1 MPAPRTYRAEALVL
15 KNAPFGEAGLMVT
28 LHSREWGKLR
38 VVANGARKAN
48 SRLVGHLEPLT
59 LTRLLLAR
67 GRTLDTVVQAEVA
80 GTFPNLRAGLAA
92 MTRAQFVTELVDGF
106 GSEDSPNEPLYELA
120 VDTLSV
126 LERDPNRDLTLRHFE
141 LHLLQVSGFMP
152 ELFHCVEC
160 RRSIEPDRHRYSVDS
175 GGTLCLDCRPA
186 GAQVSPLSLRAL
198 KVLRF
203 LHRSRV
209 DELPDLQT
217 SPAVSREVTALLSAS
232 TQHWL
237 GREIRSNSFLKV
249 LERSGE
255 AGVFS

>member
-1 MPAPRTYRAEALVL
+1 MPVPRTYRAEALVL

-28 LHSREWGKLR
+28 LYSREQGKLR

-80 GTFPNLRAGLAA
+80 VTFPVLRAGLAA

-106 GSEDSPNEPLYELA
+106 GSEDSPNQPLYELA

-126 LERDPNRDLTLRHFE
+126 LESDPARDLTLRHFE

-152 ELFHCVEC
+152 ELFYCVEC

-175 GGTLCLDCRPA
+175 GGTLCQECSLP
-186 GAQVSPLSLRAL
+186 GSQVLPLSLRAL
-198 KVLRF
+198 KVLRL
-203 LHRSRV
+203 LHRSPIG
-209 DELPDLQT
+209 ELPDLYLP
-217 SPAVSREVTALLSAS
+217 PALLRELTALLAA
-232 TQHWL
+232 TTHYWL
-237 GREIRSNSFLKV
+237 GREIRSNSFLKA